1 MARSLSLALLAGA
14 IALGAALASAVARD
28 GATATVEVTVWRSVA
43 EPSRLWLSTRAQGG
57 RWRTESAPLAL
68 SAPDEA
74 GRFHR
79 GNAIAVAVTLADGG
93 AATVE
98 AAVWRSAAEPS
109 RLYVATRAEGGHW
122 RTEAEPLD
130 MSARSASGRFHRS
143 AIVAVRVP
151 FPSIVPQPD
160 PELVEACSN
169 GVAVPEPEAN
179 PGLVNDCAILLEA
192 HDTLVGEGDPLG
204 WSADKPVGPSWR
216 GVTVE
221 GTPPRV
227 TRVWL
232 AGYGI
237 DLRGQLPPVLAGL
250 SHLRELWIRSA
261 LTGPIPP
268 QFGQLRN
275 LRDLSLYGN
284 LTGTIPP
291 ELGSLSLLEELELVG
306 NRLTGAIPPE
316 LGQLANLETLRL
328 DGNQL
333 SGGIPPELGALPQLD
348 WLWLD
353 GNQLTGPIP
362 PELALL
368 PDLQELDLKNNQLTG
383 AIPREFASFADLDEL
398 DLRNNQLTG
407 QIPAKLSASPY
418 FNRLWLGGNQFTG
431 CLPLDLRRI
440 VLDRGALGLRFCQC
454 PSSLLP
460 DERDSSALTHGA
472 DGIPFLPGGYY
483 GYTAVAGT
491 YRISYSLVVDLPEGG
506 MYKLWERW
514 RTDDG
519 DIRTRIR
526 EEASQSYL
534 VIDPFTGEEH
544 GRVVVDGPAGCAAN
558 PSVLLDRIA
567 TSARAQP
574 LDIPPDPDGARPLPF
589 REPVTGDGGSW
600 RVAVG
605 GGPRDRAQ
613 SGRSLVFDAPEG
625 MILTHERTGGE
636 INGDFTFLVDLRDE
650 ASGSRITFSASTNSH
665 TSIGAE
671 LWRNV
676 TEAGE
681 ARGVGALF
689 DRIAASAREG
699 PPPSCD
705 MPAIAPDC
713 AVLLDAKATLA
724 GEAVLNWSRDVPLED
739 WDGIVVDRRT
749 VRIAWLDLPE
759 AGLTGR
765 IPPSLGGLSR
775 LEVLVLNGNRLTGP
789 IPPEIADIP
798 GLRTL
803 HLEHNRLSG
812 AIPPQLA
819 AVPDLWLDLSGNRL
833 EGCIPAG
840 LDDIGE
846 YGEPDSN
853 PGLFRCDGSG
863 PPTCARPETAPDC
876 AVLLEARDTL
886 AGTATLNWSADIPLA
901 EWQGVT
907 VDGETGRVTGLELQ
921 RTSLTGSIPPVLGQL
936 TGLERLWLYDN
947 HLEGE
952 IPPAL
957 GTLANLQGLFLSDNQ
972 ITGKIPPELG
982 QLTNLR
988 QLSLYDNRLRGEIP
1002 PALGTLIKLWDLHLS
1017 GNQLTGRIPPELG
1030 QITNLRQLWLY
1041 GNHLEGEIPP
1051 ALASL
1056 TNLRGLLLSDNQLT
1070 GNIPPDLGKMTS
1082 LESLWVVRNRLDGT
1096 IPSEIGALTNL
1107 RSLLL
1112 FGNQLTGEIPP
1123 VLGQLTALEDLGIGG
1138 NRLTG
1143 TIPSEIG
1150 NLTNLRQL
1158 SLFGNQLTGEIPPVL
1173 GQLTALVSLRLQG
1186 NRLMGTIPS
1195 TLGKLAGLEV
1205 LELHDNQ
1212 LEGAIPAEFGALTN
1226 LRDLYLSGNRLTGLI
1241 PPGLAS
1247 LPKLE
1252 ALQIH
1257 GNRLAGCVPDG
1268 LLRFPLSLGWANSN
1282 PLLSRCDGSGPST
1295 CARPETAPDCAVL
1308 LEARDTLIGDGDD
1321 PPWGPRWSANE
1332 AWSAA
1337 VPLADWRGVTV
1348 DQRTG
1353 RVVALNMAEMNL
1365 RGRIP
1370 PALVGLD
1377 ALEGLALHGNEL
1389 AGTIPPELGTL
1400 ANLRYLHLHG
1410 NQLEG
1415 GIPSTLGA
1423 LANLRDLRLSGNW
1436 LTGIIPPELGQLT
1449 GLEQLWLHDNRL
1461 TGPIPPAIGE
1471 LRNLRAL
1478 DLSGNR
1484 LTGSIPPGIARI
1496 PRLAFLRLQSNQL
1509 NGPIPPAL
1517 GQLAYLQE
1525 VQLDHND
1532 LTGEIPPSLAETPYL
1547 RRLDLGGNQLDGCVP
1562 AGLERFNILAH
1573 DGNPALRRCGGA
1585 R

>member
-14 IALGAALASAVARD
+14 IALGAALAPAVARE

-43 EPSRLWLSTRAQGG
+43 DPSRLWLSTRAEGG
-57 RWRTESAPLAL
+57 RWRTESAPLTL

-79 GNAIAVAVTLADGG
+79 GNAIAVAVALADG
-93 AATVE
+93 ATATVE
-98 AAVWRSAAEPS
+98 AAVWRSVADPS

-130 MSARSASGRFHRS
+130 LSALSASGRFHRS

-151 FPSIVPQPD
+151 FPSVALQPD

-169 GVAVPEPEAN
+169 GVAVPDPEAN
-179 PGLVNDCAILLEA
+179 PGLVGDCAILLET
-192 HDTLVGEGDPLG
+192 HDTLVGEGEPLG
-204 WSADKPVGPSWR
+204 WSADKPVDGWR

-291 ELGSLSLLEELELVG
+291 EIGSLSLLEELELVG
-306 NRLTGAIPPE
+306 NQLTGAIPPE

-383 AIPREFASFADLDEL
+383 AIPREFASFADLREL
-398 DLRNNQLTG
+398 DLRDNRLTG

-418 FNRLWLGGNQFTG
+418 FNRLWLGGNRFTG

-460 DERDSSALTHGA
+460 EERDSSALTHGA

-483 GYTAVAGT
+483 GYTSVAGT

-567 TSARAQP
+567 ASARARP
-574 LDIPPDPDGARPLPF
+574 LAIPPDPDGARPLPF

-613 SGRSLVFDAPEG
+613 SGRSLVFDVPEG
-625 MILTHERTGGE
+625 MRLTHERTGGE

-699 PPPSCD
+699 PSPSCD

-713 AVLLDAKATLA
+713 AILLDAKATLA
-724 GEAVLNWSRDVPLED
+724 GDAALNWSRDVPLED

-765 IPPSLGGLSR
+765 IPPSLGDLSR

-789 IPPEIADIP
+789 IPPEIAGIP

-803 HLEHNRLSG
+803 HLEHNRLTG

-886 AGTATLNWSADIPLA
+886 AGTATLNWSADVPLA

-907 VDGETGRVTGLELQ
+907 VDGETGRVTGLLTEDMG
-921 RTSLTGSIPPVLGQL
+921 LTGSIPPVLSQL
-936 TGLERLWLYDN
+936 TGLTTLNFYRNMLTGVIPPVLGELKALETLSLFENQLTGAIPPELGSLTNLKNLWLNDN
-947 HLEGE
+947 RLSGQ

-957 GTLANLQGLFLSDNQ
+957 GALASLEWLALNGNQ
-972 ITGKIPPELG
+972 LTGAIPPELG
-982 QLTNLR
+982 SLANLR
-988 QLSLYDNRLRGEIP
+988 ILWLSVNRLSGEIP
-1002 PALGTLIKLWDLHLS
+1002 PEIGSLANLEQLS
-1017 GNQLTGRIPPELG
+1017 LRHNQLTGVIPPEIGMPSGLE
-1030 QITNLRQLWLY
+1030 QVRLQ
-1041 GNHLEGEIPP
+1041 GNHLEGCIP
-1051 ALASL
+1051 
-1056 TNLRGLLLSDNQLT
+1056 TGLGDIGEYGEPDSN
-1070 GNIPPDLGKMTS
+1070 PDL
-1082 LESLWVVRNRLDGT
+1082 
-1096 IPSEIGALTNL
+1096 
-1107 RSLLL
+1107 
-1112 FGNQLTGEIPP
+1112 F
-1123 VLGQLTALEDLGIGG
+1123 
-1138 NRLTG
+1138 
-1143 TIPSEIG
+1143 
-1150 NLTNLRQL
+1150 
-1158 SLFGNQLTGEIPPVL
+1158 
-1173 GQLTALVSLRLQG
+1173 
-1186 NRLMGTIPS
+1186 
-1195 TLGKLAGLEV
+1195 
-1205 LELHDNQ
+1205 
-1212 LEGAIPAEFGALTN
+1212 
-1226 LRDLYLSGNRLTGLI
+1226 
-1241 PPGLAS
+1241 
-1247 LPKLE
+1247 
-1252 ALQIH
+1252 
-1257 GNRLAGCVPDG
+1257 
-1268 LLRFPLSLGWANSN
+1268 
-1282 PLLSRCDGSGPST
+1282 RCDGSGPPT

-1308 LEARDTLIGDGDD
+1308 LEARDTLAGKATLN
-1321 PPWGPRWSANE
+1321 WSAD
-1332 AWSAA
+1332 
-1337 VPLADWRGVTV
+1337 VPLAGWQGVTV
-1348 DQRTG
+1348 DGETG
-1353 RVVALNMAEMNL
+1353 RVARLQLAGAGL
-1365 RGRIP
+1365 TGSIP
-1370 PALVGLD
+1370 PSLGRLTGLK
-1377 ALEGLALHGNEL
+1377 GLWLDD
-1389 AGTIPPELGTL
+1389 
-1400 ANLRYLHLHG
+1400 
-1410 NQLEG
+1410 NQLDGE
-1415 GIPSTLGA
+1415 IPA
-1423 LANLRDLRLSGNW
+1423 
-1436 LTGIIPPELGQLT
+1436 ELGQLT
-1449 GLEQLWLHDNRL
+1449 GLKWLLLHQNQLDGEIPPSLGYLSGLERLWLNRNQL
-1461 TGPIPPAIGE
+1461 EGEIPTT
-1471 LRNLRAL
+1471 LSAL
-1478 DLSGNR
+1478 DNLWDLFLWGNR
-1484 LTGSIPPGIARI
+1484 
-1496 PRLAFLRLQSNQL
+1496 
-1509 NGPIPPAL
+1509 
-1517 GQLAYLQE
+1517 
-1525 VQLDHND
+1525 
-1532 LTGEIPPSLAETPYL
+1532 LTGEIPPDLRKLTALKSL
-1547 RRLDLGGNQLDGCVP
+1547 RLDGNQLDGEIPPELSELASLEWLILSDNQFTGEIPSVLAHLTDLEYLYMHKNQLKGEIPPSFGSFVNLKHLDLSDNKLTGEIPSALGRIKALEGLWLDNNWLTGTIPSALGTLTNLRYLNLSNNRLTGTIPSALGALVNLRSLWLSYNRLTGKIPPALGRIPALANQFGALEKIRLEANRLEGCIP
-1562 AGLERFNILAH
+1562 AGLGYIGSYGEPNNNA
-1573 DGNPALRRCGGA
+1573 ALRRCGEA